1 MDNSKV
7 LLKLLDMIDVSEG
20 TIKIAIK
27 DLGNGMAKPQ
37 TFLQELKI
45 PYKNEHEEIDTSE
58 GGGIIWTGK
67 FNMLIMPELMEQI
80 HEKLLSDDIY
90 KGWSIS
96 FHCPNIVYRIP
107 IKYYFNGFFRK
118 MQCIFGNRVTI
129 YKKPKSMND
138 IEGFIFRGKSH
149 YQYMSNEFRMKILVF
164 MIEDPVYMH
173 FDIRVKIPT
182 IM

>member
-1 MDNSKV
+1 METKIMSE
-7 LLKLLDMIDVSEG
+7 LMDMIDVSEG
-20 TIKIAIK
+20 TIKIIIK
-27 DLGNGMAKPQ
+27 NLGKCMAKPQ
-37 TFLQELKI
+37 TFLQELQI
-45 PYKNEHEEIDTSE
+45 PYNNEHEEIDTSE

-67 FNMLIMPELMEQI
+67 FNMLIMPELMERI

-96 FHCPNIVYRIP
+96 LHSPNVVYRIP

-118 MQCIFGNRVTI
+118 MRCIFGNRFTI
-129 YKKPKSMND
+129 YKQPKSIND
-138 IEGFIFRGKSH
+138 IEGFTYRGKTH
-149 YQYMSNEFRMKILVF
+149 YQYMSNEFRMKIIVL

-173 FDIRVKIPT
+173 VDMTVKIPT